1 MIFLTE
7 SEVKPAEDAFCLRC
21 GRCVENCSLGLEPC
35 MISLA
40 VEKEKW
46 DLAKS
51 YGALECMEC
60 GSCSYVC
67 PQGRNI
73 VQSIKY
79 AKTRLK

>member
-1 MIFLTE
+1 
-7 SEVKPAEDAFCLRC
+7 
-21 GRCVENCSLGLEPC
+21 

-79 AKTRLK
+79 AKMRLK